1 MVMLTRQRESG
12 AVSLFLVIFAML
24 LIVVVTLSFVRTMVA
39 DQAQSSLADLSQSAY
54 DSSLA
59 GTEDAKRALIY
70 YRTVCSNG
78 TASDCAT
85 AKAALDSSVCNK
97 GLTTILPDIQTNE
110 EVKIQKTQSSTD
122 ANGYDQ
128 AYTCVKIALNTPD
141 YLGTIDA
148 NTSKLIPLKATADIN
163 SVTVQWYM
171 PSDLGSTTTNVN
183 LVSDSAA
190 AKPLYLQTNWPANR
204 PSLLRAQLMQFGA
217 DFKLSDFDTS
227 NTVNSNTNT
236 VFLYPTGTTGTARTV
251 NDTIG
256 IAQQDIRKTATGAP
270 QPVRCSGKL
279 STGGYACSVTLTLP
293 QAIGQSDDARTAY
306 LRLTPMY
313 NATHFR
319 VTLNGVTGAL
329 DFNGVQP
336 SIDSTGRASTQYR
349 RVETR
354 VDLTSTNFAFPEAAI
369 DLTGNLCKDF
379 VVTDNT
385 SDYANSCTP

>member
-1 MVMLTRQRESG
+1 MLTRRRESG

-24 LIVVVTLSFVRTMVA
+24 LITVVTLSFIRTMVA
-39 DQAQSSLADLSQSAY
+39 DQSQSSLADLSQSAY

-70 YRTVCSNG
+70 YRTVCTNG
-78 TASDCAT
+78 LASDCAA
-85 AKAALDSSVCNK
+85 AKAALDSSTCNQ
-97 GLTTILPDIQTNE
+97 GLTTILPGISPNQ

-122 ANGYDQ
+122 TNGYDQ
-128 AYTCVKIALNTPD
+128 AYTCVKIALDTAD
-141 YLGTIDA
+141 YLGTANA
-148 NTSKLIPLKATADIN
+148 NTSKLIPLKATGNIN
-163 SVTVQWYM
+163 AVTVQWYM
-171 PSDLGSTTTNVN
+171 PSDLGSSSTNVS
-183 LVSDSAA
+183 LVPDSAVS
-190 AKPLYLQTNWPANR
+190 KLLYLQTNWAPNR
-204 PSLLRAQLMQFGA
+204 PSLLRAQLIQFGSN
-217 DFKLSDFDTS
+217 FSLSDFDTS

-251 NDTIG
+251 TDSLA
-256 IAQQDIRKTATGAP
+256 IAQRDIRKTATGAP

-279 STGGYACSVTLTLP
+279 SSGGYACSVTLTLP
-293 QAIGQSDDARTAY
+293 QAIGQTDDSRTAY

-313 NATHFR
+313 NSTHFR
-319 VTLNGVTGAL
+319 VTLSGATGSL
-329 DFNGVQP
+329 NFSGVQP

-354 VDLTSTNFAFPEAAI
+354 VDLAGTNFAFPEAAV

-379 VVTDNT
+379 VVTNNA